1 MKKYISILGSTGS
14 IGQSTLKVARHL
26 TSEKI
31 SVVAIAANS
40 NIDLLEKQAKEF
52 HPKLIGVFNEKA
64 AKELQMRL
72 PHIPVIAGLEGLIA
86 AATIEGANLVVSAIS
101 GTLGLIP
108 TVSAIKAKKNI
119 ALANKEALVSGGSL
133 VISLAKKNGVSIIP
147 VDSEHSAIFQCLNGE
162 KIKSVNRIILTA
174 SGGPFRDYTTEN
186 QFNEIKITDALN
198 HPNWSMGQKVTLD
211 CSTLMNKGLEVIE
224 AYWLFGLP
232 LDKIEVIIHP
242 QSIIH
247 SLVEYVDGSMIA
259 QMSQPT
265 MVVPIQYALTY
276 PQRYNGLIEKFD
288 FLKYNSLEFYKPKTE
303 RFRCL
308 QLAYDCIREGGSLPC
323 YMNAAN
329 EILVEKFIQGKI
341 RWIDISHQ
349 LEELLSKHSK
359 QTISDIEDVLNV
371 DTLARKEAAAYTHR

>member
-14 IGQSTLKVARHL
+14 IGQSTLEVARHL

-31 SVVAIAANS
+31 SVAALAANS

-52 HPKLIGVFNEKA
+52 HPKIIGVFNEKA
-64 AKELQMRL
+64 AKELQLRL

-86 AATIEGANLVVSAIS
+86 TATVDEANLVVSAIS

-108 TVSAIKAKKNI
+108 TVSAIKAKKEI

-133 VISLAKKNGVSIIP
+133 VMSLANKNGVKIIP

-162 KIKSVNRIILTA
+162 KIEYVNRIILTA
-174 SGGPFRDYTTEN
+174 SGGPFRSYMTES
-186 QFNEIKITDALN
+186 QFNEIKIADALN
-198 HPNWSMGQKVTLD
+198 HPNWSMGKKVTID

-276 PQRYNGLIEKFD
+276 PQRYPGLIEKFD
-288 FLKYNSLEFYKPKTE
+288 FFKHNNLEFYKPKLE
-303 RFRCL
+303 KFRCL
-308 QLAYDCIREGGSLPC
+308 QIAYDCLQEGGSLPC

-349 LEELLSKHSK
+349 LEKLLSKHKK
-359 QTISDIEDVLNV
+359 QTINEIEDVLNI
-371 DTLARKEAAAYTHR
+371 DALARREAMT